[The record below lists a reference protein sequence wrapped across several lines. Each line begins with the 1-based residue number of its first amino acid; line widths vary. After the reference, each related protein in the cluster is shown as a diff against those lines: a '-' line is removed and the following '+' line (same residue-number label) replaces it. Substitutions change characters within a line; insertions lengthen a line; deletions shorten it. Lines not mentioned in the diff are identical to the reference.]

1 MKKKPNIELHTKEL
15 DTLGLEVREVVDNN
29 VDFNGHLTKAHRD
42 DHYVFYIQEKGLI
55 ELMIDFKNHQIK
67 DQSLFFIAPGQ
78 VHYYTRQVESK
89 GYFIFLNPSYL
100 QNTYRRIFD
109 SNQNISQVVPIQ
121 NVVVFNIAQLL
132 FNQVS
137 EAVGDIQKNI
147 IRSLADSLMG
157 MIVLEFSKNENYL
170 KKGIDRKTELTFQFR
185 QLVQQHFLELKRPKD
200 YAALLHISVPYLNEM
215 VKEQTGCASSYW
227 IQHEILLEAKR
238 LLFYT
243 QLNTKQIAFALQYE
257 DHTYFSRFFKKNEG
271 TTPLEFRKNY
281 CDLSNQNS

>member
-1 MKKKPNIELHTKEL
+1 MNKKPNIELHTKEL

-78 VHYYTRQVESK
+78 VHYYTRQVDSK
-89 GYFIFLNPSYL
+89 GHFIFLNPSYL

-185 QLVQQHFLELKRPKD
+185 QLVQQHFLKLKRPKD

-271 TTPLEFRKNY
+271 ITPLEFRKNY

>member
-1 MKKKPNIELHTKEL
+1 MKKKSNIELHTKEL
-15 DTLGLEVREVVDNN
+15 DSLGLQVRKIVANN
-29 VDFNGHLTKAHRD
+29 VDFTGHLTKAHRD
-42 DHYVFYIQEKGLI
+42 DHYVFYIQEEGLI

-67 DQSLFFIAPGQ
+67 DQALFFIAPGQ
-78 VHYYTRQVESK
+78 VHYYTKQVDSK
-89 GYFIFLNPSYL
+89 GHFIFLNPSYL

-109 SNQNISQVVPIQ
+109 THQNISQVVSIE
-121 NVVVFNIAQLL
+121 NFVL
-132 FNQVS
+132 FKTTELIFHQVA

-157 MIVLEFSKNENYL
+157 MVVLEFSKNENYL
-170 KKGIDRKTELTFQFR
+170 KNGIDRKTELTFQFR
-185 QLVQQHFLELKRPKD
+185 QLVQKHFLELKRPKD

-243 QLNTKQIAFALQYE
+243 QLNTKEIAFSLQYE

-271 TTPLEFRKNY
+271 ITPLEFRKNY

>member
-1 MKKKPNIELHTKEL
+1 MKKKLNIEIHTKEL
-15 DTLGLEVREVVDNN
+15 DSLGIQVKEIVANN
-29 VDFNGHLTKAHRD
+29 VDFSGHLTKAHRD

-67 DQSLFFIAPGQ
+67 DQALFFIAPGQ
-78 VHYYTRQVESK
+78 VHYYTRQMDSK

-100 QNTYRRIFD
+100 QNAYRRIFD
-109 SNQNISQVVPIQ
+109 THQNVSQVVPIQ
-121 NVVVFNIAQLL
+121 NTVL
-132 FNQVS
+132 FNTVELIFQQVS
-137 EAVGDIQKNI
+137 EAVSDIQKNI
-147 IRSLADSLMG
+147 IRSLVDSLMG
-157 MIVLEFSKNENYL
+157 MTVLEFSKNENP
-170 KKGIDRKTELTFQFR
+170 KNGIDRKTELTFEFR
-185 QLVQQHFLELKRPKD
+185 QLVQKHFLELKRPKD

-243 QLNTKQIAFALQYE
+243 QLNTKEIAFSLQYE

-271 TTPLEFRKNY
+271 ITPLEFRKNY

>member
-78 VHYYTRQVESK
+78 VHYYTRQVDSK

-109 SNQNISQVVPIQ
+109 SHQNISQVVPIQ

-185 QLVQQHFLELKRPKD
+185 QLVQQHFLKLKRPKD

-271 TTPLEFRKNY
+271 ITPLEFRKNY

>member
-78 VHYYTRQVESK
+78 VHYYTRQVDSK

-200 YAALLHISVPYLNEM
+200 YASLLHISVPYLNEM

-271 TTPLEFRKNY
+271 ITPLEFRKNY

>member
-1 MKKKPNIELHTKEL
+1 MKKKLNIEIHTKEL
-15 DTLGLEVREVVDNN
+15 DSLGIQVKEIVANN
-29 VDFNGHLTKAHRD
+29 VDFSGHLTKAHRD

-55 ELMIDFKNHQIK
+55 ELMIDFKNHQIE
-67 DQSLFFIAPGQ
+67 DQALFFIAPGQ
-78 VHYYTRQVESK
+78 VHYYTKQMDSK

-109 SNQNISQVVPIQ
+109 THQNVSQVVPIQ
-121 NVVVFNIAQLL
+121 NTVL
-132 FNQVS
+132 FNTVELIFQQVS
-137 EAVGDIQKNI
+137 ETVSDIQKNI
-147 IRSLADSLMG
+147 IRSLVDSLMG
-157 MIVLEFSKNENYL
+157 MTVLEFSKNENP
-170 KKGIDRKTELTFQFR
+170 KNGIDRKTELTFQFR
-185 QLVQQHFLELKRPKD
+185 QLVQKHFLELKRPKD

-243 QLNTKQIAFALQYE
+243 QLNTKEIAFSLQYE

-271 TTPLEFRKNY
+271 VTPLEFRKNY

>member
-1 MKKKPNIELHTKEL
+1 MKKKLNIEIHTKEL
-15 DTLGLEVREVVDNN
+15 DSLGIQVKEIVANN
-29 VDFNGHLTKAHRD
+29 VDFSGHLTKAHRD

-55 ELMIDFKNHQIK
+55 ELMIDFKNHQIE
-67 DQSLFFIAPGQ
+67 DQALFFIAPGQ
-78 VHYYTRQVESK
+78 VHYYTKQEDSK

-109 SNQNISQVVPIQ
+109 THQNVSQVVPIQ
-121 NVVVFNIAQLL
+121 NTVL
-132 FNQVS
+132 FNTVELIFQQVS
-137 EAVGDIQKNI
+137 ETVSDIQKNI
-147 IRSLADSLMG
+147 IRSLVDSLMG
-157 MIVLEFSKNENYL
+157 MTVLEFSKNENP
-170 KKGIDRKTELTFQFR
+170 KNGIDRKTELTFQFR
-185 QLVQQHFLELKRPKD
+185 QLVQKHFLELKRPKD

-243 QLNTKQIAFALQYE
+243 QLNTKEIAFSLQYE

-271 TTPLEFRKNY
+271 VTPLEFRKNY

>member
-1 MKKKPNIELHTKEL
+1 MKKKLNIEIHTKEL
-15 DTLGLEVREVVDNN
+15 DSLGIQVKEIVANN
-29 VDFNGHLTKAHRD
+29 VDFSGHLTKAHRD

-67 DQSLFFIAPGQ
+67 DQALFFIAPGQ
-78 VHYYTRQVESK
+78 VHYYTKQMDSK

-100 QNTYRRIFD
+100 QNTYRRVFD
-109 SNQNISQVVPIQ
+109 THQNVSQVVPIQ
-121 NVVVFNIAQLL
+121 NTVLFNIVELICK
-132 FNQVS
+132 QVS
-137 EAVGDIQKNI
+137 EAVSDIQTNI
-147 IRSLADSLMG
+147 IRSLVDSLMG
-157 MIVLEFSKNENYL
+157 MTVLEFSKNENP
-170 KKGIDRKTELTFQFR
+170 KNGIDRKTELTFQFR
-185 QLVQQHFLELKRPKD
+185 QLVQKHFLELKRPKD

-215 VKEQTGCASSYW
+215 VKEQTGSASSYW

-243 QLNTKQIAFALQYE
+243 QLNTKEIAFSLQYE

-271 TTPLEFRKNY
+271 ITPLEFRKNY

>member
-1 MKKKPNIELHTKEL
+1 MKKKLNIEIHTKEL
-15 DTLGLEVREVVDNN
+15 DSLGIQVKEIVANN
-29 VDFNGHLTKAHRD
+29 VDFSGHLTKAHRD

-55 ELMIDFKNHQIK
+55 ELMIDFKNHQIE
-67 DQSLFFIAPGQ
+67 DQALFFIAPGQ
-78 VHYYTRQVESK
+78 VHYYTKQMDSK

-109 SNQNISQVVPIQ
+109 THQNVSQVVPIQ
-121 NVVVFNIAQLL
+121 NTVL
-132 FNQVS
+132 FNAVELILHQLS
-137 EAVGDIQKNI
+137 EAVTDIQKNI
-147 IRSLADSLMG
+147 IRSLVDSLMG
-157 MIVLEFSKNENYL
+157 MTVLEFSKNENP
-170 KKGIDRKTELTFQFR
+170 KNGIDRKTELTFQFR
-185 QLVQQHFLELKRPKD
+185 QLVHKHFLELKRPKD

-243 QLNTKQIAFALQYE
+243 QLNTKEIAFSLQYE

-271 TTPLEFRKNY
+271 ITPLEFRKNY